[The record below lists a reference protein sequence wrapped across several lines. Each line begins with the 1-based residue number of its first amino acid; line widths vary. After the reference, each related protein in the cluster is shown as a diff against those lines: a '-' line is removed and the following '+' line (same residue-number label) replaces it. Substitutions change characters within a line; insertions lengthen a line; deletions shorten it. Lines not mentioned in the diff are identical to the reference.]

1 MKNLRE
7 DLNPWREKA
16 HSGPGTLSCHCSQR
30 AKRFHA
36 GLSLWSTIPAG
47 FYFSVL
53 GVIRWVLLAWDRP
66 SEQNTS
72 PETLVDINIWHIT
85 ELEKKKS
92 QTEFPINAAGNPS
105 FTWMPGNTNV
115 NGHSGACSNN
125 PQWKPPTCPVR
136 VEQTFFNSGT
146 SER

>member
-1 MKNLRE
+1 MCKSLMEKNSKIVVKTLTE

-30 AKRFHA
+30 TERFHVH
-36 GLSLWSTIPAG
+36 LSLRSTIPVG

-72 PETLVDINIWHIT
+72 PETLVDINI
-85 ELEKKKS
+85 
-92 QTEFPINAAGNPS
+92 
-105 FTWMPGNTNV
+105 
-115 NGHSGACSNN
+115 
-125 PQWKPPTCPVR
+125 
-136 VEQTFFNSGT
+136 
-146 SER
+146 